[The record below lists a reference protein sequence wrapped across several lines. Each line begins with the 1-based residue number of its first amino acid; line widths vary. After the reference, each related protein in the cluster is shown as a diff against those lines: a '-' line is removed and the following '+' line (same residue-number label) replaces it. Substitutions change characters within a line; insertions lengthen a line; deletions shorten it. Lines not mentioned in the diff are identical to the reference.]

1 MLPLQITVA
10 FISPPKKITTKKH
23 VSCIFKSPQQCYH
36 FQWICSPHIKQTN
49 RRLPRH
55 PGWFQSSLAFE
66 PQRSQD
72 VGFFGKAHF
81 QHRMGRKCFRKG
93 NGFNH
98 PPQKNTPPHR
108 KLTKRNLKNLKRM
121 VFPNKESPDLE
132 GFIFK
137 IQCSF
142 FGGFIQLRFHTHPL
156 TLCKMQ
162 FTKTFG
168 FS

>member
-1 MLPLQITVA
+1 MYLQITSAVLS
-10 FISPPKKITTKKH
+10 FPMDLFTPHQTPPTDGCRGT
-23 VSCIFKSPQQCYH
+23 Q
-36 FQWICSPHIKQTN
+36 
-49 RRLPRH
+49 
-55 PGWFQSSLAFE
+55 
-66 PQRSQD
+66 
-72 VGFFGKAHF
+72 VGFNPAWHSNLRPGLRTWNFGKAHV
-81 QHRMGRKCFRKG
+81 QHRMGRQCFRKG
-93 NGFNH
+93 KVFNH
-98 PPQKNTPPHR
+98 PPKKIPPPHR

-142 FGGFIQLRFHTHPL
+142 FGGRQLRFHTHPL